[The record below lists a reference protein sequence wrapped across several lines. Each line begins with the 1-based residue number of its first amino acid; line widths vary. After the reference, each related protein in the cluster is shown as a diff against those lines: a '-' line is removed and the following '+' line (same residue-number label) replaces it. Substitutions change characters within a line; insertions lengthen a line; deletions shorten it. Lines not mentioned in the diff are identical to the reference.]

1 MSTLGADAGPVRDE
15 DLHAYVDGYLDAPR
29 RRIVEA
35 YLLTDREAAARV
47 ADWAEQNRR
56 LSALFDPV
64 LDEPIPPQLDAAIA
78 RARQRTTP
86 SWSVGGWAMRAA
98 ASFAILAVGAV
109 LGFGA
114 ARWQGGGEQQGPT
127 LQATLPF
134 EAQTAFK
141 VYVTE
146 RRHAVEVAAAD
157 VDHLTNW
164 LSNKMKTKVKPPD
177 LSTVGWNLLGGR
189 LLPSREG
196 PACLFIYEDKS
207 NPPRRVMVYL
217 VSNANNEGT
226 TIQFRDQGGVRS
238 LYWLEGPLGY
248 ALTGN
253 LERNELMPIANV
265 VKEKMR
271 F

>member
-1 MSTLGADAGPVRDE
+1 
-15 DLHAYVDGYLDAPR
+15 
-29 RRIVEA
+29 
-35 YLLTDREAAARV
+35 
-47 ADWAEQNRR
+47 
-56 LSALFDPV
+56 V
-64 LDEPIPPQLDAAIA
+64 LDEPIPPRITAAVA
-78 RARQRTTP
+78 KARQRTTP
-86 SWSVGGWAMRAA
+86 SWSVGGWAMRIA
-98 ASFAILAVGAV
+98 ASVAILAVGAV

-114 ARWQGGGEQQGPT
+114 GRWTGLRDTDPT
-127 LQATLPF
+127 LQATLPA

-141 VYVTE
+141 VYVAE
-146 RRHAVEVAAAD
+146 KRHAVEVVAAD
-157 VDHLTNW
+157 VDHLTTW
-164 LSNKMKTKVKPPD
+164 LSNKMKTKVQPPD
-177 LSTVGWNLLGGR
+177 LTPLGWTLLGGR
-189 LLPSREG
+189 LLPSRDG

-226 TIQFRDQGGVRS
+226 TIQFRDQNGVRS

-253 LERNELMPIANV
+253 LDRGDLMPIANV

>member
-1 MSTLGADAGPVRDE
+1 MSTLGAADGPVRED
-15 DLHAYVDGYLDAPR
+15 DLHAYVDGHLDPAR
-29 RRIVEA
+29 RRMVEA
-35 YLLTDREAAARV
+35 YLQADSEAAARA

-64 LDEPIPPQLDAAIA
+64 LDEPIPPRLTAAIA
-78 RARQRTTP
+78 RGRQRATP
-86 SWSVGGWAMRAA
+86 AWSLGGWVMRAA
-98 ASFAILAVGAV
+98 ASFAILAIGAA

-114 ARWQGGGEQQGPT
+114 ARYLGDDGADDT
-127 LQATLPF
+127 LQATLPL

-141 VYVTE
+141 VYVAE
-146 RRHAVEVAAAD
+146 KRHAVEVPAAD
-157 VDHLTNW
+157 VDHLTQW
-164 LSNKMKTKVKPPD
+164 LSNKMKTKVRPPD
-177 LSTVGWNLLGGR
+177 LTALGWTLLGGR
-189 LLPSREG
+189 LLPSSDG
-196 PACLFIYEDKS
+196 PACLFIYEDKAG
-207 NPPRRVMVYL
+207 RRVMVYL

-226 TIQFRDQGGVRS
+226 TVQFRDQNGVRS

-253 LERNELMPIANV
+253 LERGDLMPIASV

>member
-1 MSTLGADAGPVRDE
+1 MSAPGTIHQPVGDD
-15 DLHAYVDGYLDAPR
+15 DLHAYVDNRLDLER
-29 RRIVEA
+29 RREVEA
-35 YLLTDREAAARV
+35 FLSADREAAARV

-64 LDEPIPPQLDAAIA
+64 LDEPIPERITTAIA
-78 RARQRTTP
+78 KGSQRP
-86 SWSVGGWAMRAA
+86 AVRWSVGDWAVRAA
-98 ASFAILAVGAV
+98 ASVAILAVGAA

-114 ARWQGGGEQQGPT
+114 ARYAGGGEAGPT
-127 LQATLPF
+127 LQATLPS
-134 EAQTAFK
+134 EAQNAYR

-146 RRHAVEVAAAD
+146 RRHAVEVPAAE

-164 LSNKMKTKVKPPD
+164 LSNKMKTKVRPPD
-177 LSTVGWNLLGGR
+177 LAPLGWTLVGGR

-196 PACLFIYEDKS
+196 PACLFVYDDKS

-226 TIQFRDQGGVRS
+226 TVQFRDQNGVRS

-253 LERNELMPIANV
+253 LNREELMPIAAV

>member
-64 LDEPIPPQLDAAIA
+64 LDEPIPPQLNAAIA

-86 SWSVGGWAMRAA
+86 SWSVGGWAMRIA
-98 ASFAILAVGAV
+98 ASVAILAVGAV

-114 ARWQGGGEQQGPT
+114 ARFTGGTANLT
-127 LQATLPF
+127 LDDTLPV
-134 EAQTAFK
+134 EAETAFK
-141 VYVTE
+141 VYVAE
-146 RRHAVEVAAAD
+146 QRHAVEVAAAD
-157 VDHLTNW
+157 VDHLTTW

-177 LSTVGWNLLGGR
+177 LAPLGWTLLGGR

-196 PACLFIYEDKS
+196 PACLFIYEDKAK
-207 NPPRRVMVYL
+207 RRVMVYL
-217 VSNANNEGT
+217 VSNANNEGM
-226 TIQFRDQGGVRS
+226 TIEFRDRGGVRS

>member
-1 MSTLGADAGPVRDE
+1 MSTLGADDGPVRDE

-35 YLLTDREAAARV
+35 YLQTDRAAAARV

-64 LDEPIPPQLDAAIA
+64 LDEPIPPQLAAAIA

-86 SWSVGGWAMRAA
+86 AWSAGGWAMRAA
-98 ASFAILAVGAV
+98 ASFAILAIGAA

-114 ARWQGGGEQQGPT
+114 ARYTGGETVPT
-127 LQATLPF
+127 LEATLPM

-141 VYVTE
+141 VYVGE

-157 VDHLTNW
+157 VDHLTQW
-164 LSNKMKTKVKPPD
+164 LSNKMKTKVRPPD
-177 LSTVGWNLLGGR
+177 LAPLGWTLLGGR

-196 PACLFIYEDKS
+196 PACLFIYEDKDKAG
-207 NPPRRVMVYL
+207 RRVMVYL

-248 ALTGN
+248 ALTGT
-253 LERNELMPIANV
+253 LERDELMPIANV